1 MTTPR
6 RTAALLPGIIAG
18 LVFVLITFGAPS
30 AGAYHTNFQGYCNFD
45 WYNIGAMPRYESQ
58 SYAYIAVN
66 EGYQWG
72 GGCWNNNDNDD
83 SPGDPPGEYTN
94 GEGGD
99 CSGFTFKSW
108 YERAETDDPG
118 FRYHDRMQ
126 NVHGPFSTYTFMSES
141 ENGPANELIPK
152 SWVLEM
158 DAFVSGPHMGMVFT
172 PNTAYNTD
180 QIIEAKGEAYG
191 TGIWSRTY
199 RGDPDFIAVRR
210 VGWASW

>member
-1 MTTPR
+1 MF
-6 RTAALLPGIIAG
+6 PGIIAG

-45 WYNIGAMPRYESQ
+45 WYNIGAMPRYEAQ

-72 GGCWNNNDNDD
+72 GGCWNNNEVDD
-83 SPGDPPGEYTN
+83 SPGDPQEQYTN

-99 CSGFTFKSW
+99 CSGFTFKAW
-108 YERAETDDPG
+108 FERAESDDSG

-126 NVHGPFSTYTFMSES
+126 NVHGPFNTDDFKA
-141 ENGPANELIPK
+141 GVGAANEVIPK
-152 SWVLEM
+152 SWDREM
-158 DAFVSGPHMGMVFT
+158 DAFVSHPHMGMIFT
-172 PNTAYNTD
+172 PDTAYNTD
-180 QIIEAKGEAYG
+180 QIIEAKCEDCG

-199 RGDPDFIAVRR
+199 RGDPDYSGVGRI
-210 VGWASW
+210 GWATW